1 MVKATN
7 IKVKMIEIFEIL
19 WSAKIELRVIIVA
32 TPIIFGLIY
41 WREKERQQKEKKQAR
56 LNSVKL
62 KI

>member
-1 MVKATN
+1 
-7 IKVKMIEIFEIL
+7 MIEIFEIF
-19 WSAKIELRVIIVA
+19 WSAKIELRVIILA

-56 LNSVKL
+56 LNSVKT